1 MQRSRRRARMRQC
14 AFGAIGGASLSL
26 LGSASNEDGKAR
38 RGGVVTDGGN
48 VGIDAGHVASTGRSG
63 HQGEASFECIV

>member
-1 MQRSRRRARMRQC
+1 MHIQRHRWRV
-14 AFGAIGGASLSL
+14 FSL

-38 RGGVVTDGGN
+38 RGGVITDGGN
-48 VGIDAGHVASTGRSG
+48 GGIDAGDVAATGRSG